1 MEPVKLF
8 IHITYLLRTQAV
20 PFTVVSS
27 VDDIK
32 GKRIR
37 HGLGFQVTHKVV
49 KGRRY
54 GVILA
59 ILQVRH
65 CLML

>member
-8 IHITYLLRTQAV
+8 IRITYLLRTQAV

-32 GKRIR
+32 GERIR
-37 HGLGFQVTHKVV
+37 HDLGFQVTH
-49 KGRRY
+49 R
-54 GVILA
+54 
-59 ILQVRH
+59 
-65 CLML
+65 

>member
-32 GKRIR
+32 GERIR
-37 HGLGFQVTHKVV
+37 HDLGFQVTHKIVEE
-49 KGRRY
+49 RRY
-54 GVILA
+54 GVMLT